1 MKNKC
6 LLIAALAV
14 AMAGAGCASVP
25 GKGDPRDPL
34 ESYNRTMYKIND
46 TVDRAILKP
55 VAQGYDFVVPGLVKT
70 GISNFFSN
78 LGEVVI
84 VVNDLLQGKGTQ
96 AVSDTGRFLMNSTI
110 GLGGLLDIATP
121 AGLAKHNEDFGQTL
135 GTWGVGPGP
144 YLILP
149 LLGSSTVRDTAALPI
164 DGQFKYPSYVSDVPA
179 RNSAYAVDAV
189 ATRANLLGASNILG
203 EAALDPYT
211 FLRDAYLRRRLLLV
225 YDGNP
230 PKTKEDLEDE
240 DPEAPAK
247 TAPDKSVPEKPAD
260 DSARSPPGGTKPPQ

>member
-6 LLIAALAV
+6 LLIAALILAL
-14 AMAGAGCASVP
+14 AGAGCASVP
-25 GKGDPRDPL
+25 GKGDPRDPF
-34 ESYNRTMYKIND
+34 EGYNRAMYKFND

-55 VAQGYDFVVPGLVKT
+55 VAQGYDFVVPGPVKT

-78 LGEVVI
+78 LGDVVI
-84 VVNDLLQGKGTQ
+84 VVNDLLQGKGEQ
-96 AVSDTGRFLMNSTI
+96 AVSDTGRLLMNSTI

-135 GTWGVGPGP
+135 GKWGVGPGP

-149 LLGSSTVRDTAALPI
+149 LLGSSTVRDTAALPV
-164 DGQFKYPSYVSDVPA
+164 DAQLKYPHYVENVPA
-179 RNSAYAVDAV
+179 RNTTYAVDTV
-189 ATRANLLGASNILG
+189 QTRASLLSASNILG

-240 DPEAPAK
+240 DPEAPARTAPEK
-247 TAPDKSVPEKPAD
+247 SAPDKPVVDGSKSQSGD
-260 DSARSPPGGTKPPQ
+260 TKPR

>member
-164 DGQFKYPSYVSDVPA
+164 DGQFKYPAYVSDVPA

>member
-1 MKNKC
+1 M
-6 LLIAALAV
+6 
-14 AMAGAGCASVP
+14 
-25 GKGDPRDPL
+25 
-34 ESYNRTMYKIND
+34 
-46 TVDRAILKP
+46 
-55 VAQGYDFVVPGLVKT
+55 
-70 GISNFFSN
+70 
-78 LGEVVI
+78 
-84 VVNDLLQGKGTQ
+84 QGKGTQ

-164 DGQFKYPSYVSDVPA
+164 DAQFKYPRYVSDVPA
-179 RNSAYAVDAV
+179 RNTAYAVDTV
-189 ATRANLLGASNILG
+189 ATRANLLGASNILS

-247 TAPDKSVPEKPAD
+247 STPEKSAPEKPVD
-260 DSARSPPGGTKPPQ
+260 DNPKSPLSGVKPPQ